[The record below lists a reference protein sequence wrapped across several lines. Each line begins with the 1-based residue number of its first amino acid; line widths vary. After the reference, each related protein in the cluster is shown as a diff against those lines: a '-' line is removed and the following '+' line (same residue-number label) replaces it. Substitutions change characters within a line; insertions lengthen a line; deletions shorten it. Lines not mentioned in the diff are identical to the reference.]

1 MRQTRV
7 KGTRSHKGKL
17 FHRSWSYV
25 LFLYPNSSKFNADS
39 KHIQQHFIWFTSN
52 FFPCACRQE
61 CNQLFPAGVGYVVLC
76 LVRLT
81 MYRSPCKVL
90 WHPDQFLSFPFNS
103 IQLISP
109 CFLLT
114 QPTTNYFIKSI
125 FDAKDLLTNIQSLFI
140 HFIAQIYVNYLQ
152 YVTSSPILT
161 LSDMLGKIATDTAH

>member
-1 MRQTRV
+1 M
-7 KGTRSHKGKL
+7 
-17 FHRSWSYV
+17 FHQSCLHV
-25 LFLYPNSSKFNADS
+25 PFLYPNTSEFNADS

-52 FFPCACRQE
+52 YFPCACRCV
-61 CNQLFPAGVGYVVLC
+61 CNQQLSLKLFPAGVGYVVLC

-90 WHPDQFLSFPFNS
+90 WHPDQILSFLFNS

-109 CFLLT
+109 CFLVLT
-114 QPTTNYFIKSI
+114 HSTTNFFIKSI

-140 HFIAQIYVNYLQ
+140 HFIAQMYVNYSQ